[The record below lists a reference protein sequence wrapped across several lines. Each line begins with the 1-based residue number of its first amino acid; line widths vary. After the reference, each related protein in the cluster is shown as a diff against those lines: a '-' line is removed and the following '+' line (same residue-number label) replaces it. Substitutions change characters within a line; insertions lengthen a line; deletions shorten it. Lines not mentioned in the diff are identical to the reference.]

1 MVPFDRDGCDEHVGE
16 VFCARGAPVLL
27 LFLAGVASAAE
38 VDVEEDCV
46 VLGIQ
51 IKVGQRQG
59 GALEWIEGNGS
70 AERLGGVLAS
80 PDFTVLVADGS
91 DDCER
96 PGGGGAGISVRM
108 REDGRGGLIGPTM
121 ASNRGLNAGD

>member
-1 MVPFDRDGCDEHVGE
+1 MSRRKTRGLGQGFSVPFDRDGCDEHVGE

-38 VDVEEDCV
+38 VDVEEACV

-51 IKVGQRQG
+51 IKIGQRQG
-59 GALEWIEGNGS
+59 GAFEWIEGNGS

-80 PDFTVLVADGS
+80 PDFTVLVAEGD

-96 PGGGGAGISVRM
+96 PGGSGAGISGERGAA
-108 REDGRGGLIGPTM
+108 GRGV
-121 ASNRGLNAGD
+121 